1 MNEYESSYF
10 RYCMD
15 RVKKALEDDKI
26 KGFSYDNFPDEM
38 DMKRLIIKFE
48 DDGEKDDDEEK
59 DSDGAEDFS

>member
-1 MNEYESSYF
+1 MNEFENSYF

-48 DDGEKDDDEEK
+48 DDGEKEDEEEN
-59 DSDGAEDFS
+59 DSDGTQELS